1 MVNFSLASFRN
12 AFRLIKKFLMPH
24 FIFTNVSANIL
35 IIFLN
40 GINILNN
47 QKYKNQS

>member
-12 AFRLIKKFLMPH
+12 AFRLIKKILMPH

-40 GINILNN
+40 GINIFNN